1 MFPFSLCR
9 PFVVDFVDALVVAVF
24 GLCVNYILIV
34 LLDSRTATGLKTK
47 QKSSL
52 DLTCYGFHSD
62 KACSPA
68 RHVGLTK
75 TM

>member
-1 MFPFSLCR
+1 MFSFSLCR
-9 PFVVDFVDALVVAVF
+9 PFVVDFVDALVITVF

-34 LLDSRTATGLKTK
+34 LLDSCTTTGLKK
-47 QKSSL
+47 KSSL

-62 KACSPA
+62 TACSPA
-68 RHVGLTK
+68 RHAGLTK